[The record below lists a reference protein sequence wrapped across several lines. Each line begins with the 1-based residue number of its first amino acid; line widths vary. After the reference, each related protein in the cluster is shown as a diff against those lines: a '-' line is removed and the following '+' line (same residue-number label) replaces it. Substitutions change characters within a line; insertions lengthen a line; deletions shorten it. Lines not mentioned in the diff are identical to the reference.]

1 MAQSHQERSQQL
13 MQQELARRSF
23 LANVKMEMSN
33 DPRFLP
39 EAQDA
44 MRSEAVEIGMSDL
57 MKPLRKGLEG
67 FESAAKVHVNA
78 GSPGWLGGQTQR
90 QLQTQPMPM
99 ATQQPG
105 AAPLPV
111 QTGPLPPSALG
122 PGTGL
127 MAAAPPPVAPP
138 GMAGMSQGP
147 PETMTP
153 PPST

>member
-67 FESAAKVHVNA
+67 FESAAKVHVQA

-90 QLQTQPMPM
+90 QIQAQPMPIP
-99 ATQQPG
+99 ATMQPKAPPPG
-105 AAPLPV
+105 APPMSVGDGSLPV
-111 QTGPLPPSALG
+111 EFST
-122 PGTGL
+122 
-127 MAAAPPPVAPP
+127 AAPPVAPP
-138 GMAGMSQGP
+138 GMAG
-147 PETMTP
+147 ETTTP
-153 PPST
+153 PPSTF